1 MKPEKHPS
9 LFTWR
14 RRLLYTTP
22 RRSESSL
29 MLLLLHCC
37 TNKSQPRARPHA
49 GPGVTLTRGHHLT
62 GPTWQVLADLY
73 WCLLSVVNLLLAIQ
87 AHHGNVA
94 LPRYALNCYILPP
107 FTMSQAQ
114 SPPHQFA
121 LLFMMKHHT
130 LPRISACSAA
140 WHLGGDGDLHIR
152 RSSAPDV
159 PRREQWHAVDR
170 KSDTANV

>member
-107 FTMSQAQ
+107 FYNVTSRVSASSICFAIHDETPHT
-114 SPPHQFA
+114 SPN
-121 LLFMMKHHT
+121 LCLF
-130 LPRISACSAA
+130 
-140 WHLGGDGDLHIR
+140 GGLASGG
-152 RSSAPDV
+152 
-159 PRREQWHAVDR
+159 
-170 KSDTANV
+170 